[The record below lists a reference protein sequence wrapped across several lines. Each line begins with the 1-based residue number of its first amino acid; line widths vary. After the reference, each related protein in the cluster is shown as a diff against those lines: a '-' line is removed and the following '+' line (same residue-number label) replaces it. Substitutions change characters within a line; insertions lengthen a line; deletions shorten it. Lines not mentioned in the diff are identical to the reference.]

1 MAERTRI
8 QTEKEH
14 NTQAFEVYYALGPK
28 RSHSAVAKK
37 LGVSVSTIKN
47 WSRSFRWQE
56 RIAERDTQV
65 AREVASR
72 TLNTEVAR
80 TQRSLQIVQMSIVQL
95 AKAISQGKVKMT
107 MQDLDRLLRLEMFLT
122 DQPDSRQ
129 EVVFADLRNKTTGEL
144 KAMVREEIEML
155 KEFDVNDQEIEVLER
170 DGKLLSSSLSVPR
183 SNSDSG

>member
-14 NTQAFEVYYALGPK
+14 NTQAFETYYALGPK

-47 WSRSFRWQE
+47 WSRSFRWRE

-65 AREVASR
+65 AKKVASR

-95 AKAISQGKVKMT
+95 AKAVSQGKVKMT
-107 MQDLDRLLRLEMFLT
+107 LADLDKLIRLEAFLS
-122 DQPDSRQ
+122 DQPDART
-129 EVVFADLRNKTTGEL
+129 EIVVSDLKNKSTEEL
-144 KAMVREEIEML
+144 RVMIKEEIEIL
-155 KEFDVNDQEIEVLER
+155 KELDIQEQEIGTFEPG
-170 DGKLLSSSLSVPR
+170 GKLLSGGNDQSS
-183 SNSDSG
+183 

>member
-14 NTQAFEVYYALGPK
+14 NTQAFEAYYALGPK

-47 WSRSFRWQE
+47 WSRSFRWRE

-95 AKAISQGKVKMT
+95 AKAVSQGKIKMT
-107 MQDLDRLLRLEMFLT
+107 LSDLDKLIRLESFLSG
-122 DQPDSRQ
+122 QSDSRQ
-129 EVVFADLRNKTTGEL
+129 EHIFGDLKNKSTEEL
-144 KAMVREEIEML
+144 REMIKVEIEML
-155 KEFDVNDQEIEVLER
+155 KELDIQEQEIGTVEPG
-170 DGKLLSSSLSVPR
+170 GKLLSGGDGQSS
-183 SNSDSG
+183 

>member
-14 NTQAFEVYYALGPK
+14 NTQAFEAYYALGPK

-47 WSRSFRWQE
+47 WSRSFRWRE

-72 TLNTEVAR
+72 TINDSVSR
-80 TQRSLQIVQMSIVQL
+80 QKRSLQIVQMSIVQL

-107 MQDLDRLLRLEMFLT
+107 LADLDKLIRLEAFLS
-122 DQPDSRQ
+122 DLPDTRT
-129 EVVFADLRNKTTGEL
+129 EVVFSDLKNKSTEEL
-144 KAMVREEIEML
+144 RTMMREELEML
-155 KEFDVNDQEIEVLER
+155 KELDIQEQEIGTVEPG
-170 DGKLLSSSLSVPR
+170 GKLLSGGDGQSS
-183 SNSDSG
+183 